1 MLHLVS
7 IQVFFSM
14 KNIILVNIPWKCE
27 NAKGIGQFHF
37 SSNLSRSNL
46 RAVGNRHLYKLR
58 LHLCGHCEI
67 ARSFFRDWWT
77 KRKKKKR
84 EKNPDYFWFH
94 PLFLIYVLRIEGKP
108 EFHFHDSI
116 PQPMLHVDEILTLLF
131 FSRKRSFNTPVEFSI
146 SVPQEQ

>member
-77 KRKKKKR
+77 KRKKKKKR
-84 EKNPDYFWFH
+84 KEPR
-94 PLFLIYVLRIEGKP
+94 LFLVPSIIPHLRSPNWRETRISFPWFDPAAHAACWWNFNSSFLLSK
-108 EFHFHDSI
+108 
-116 PQPMLHVDEILTLLF
+116 TLF
-131 FSRKRSFNTPVEFSI
+131 
-146 SVPQEQ
+146 